1 MSILWGMDI
10 INMLVFFSLG
20 LLVPVWT
27 EDLGVTPIE
36 AGLLGSVGFLGF
48 GLMALPAAI
57 WITKY
62 NPRLVA
68 LLSSI
73 GMTIAVLLH
82 VIATNVEML
91 MLARFGF
98 VVMTV
103 IRIQVQVIFIQQW
116 FKPSLYPLVNSMDF
130 SFRSLGQVIA
140 LAATSLLITVLGGWR
155 ALFIAIGVA
164 AASLTMFWGFYGRE
178 PNNHPRRA
186 GGGTT

>member
-10 INMLVFFSLG
+10 VNMLVFFSLG
-20 LLVPVWT
+20 LLVPVWA

-82 VIATNVEML
+82 AIASSVEIL
-91 MLARFGF
+91 LLARF
-98 VVMTV
+98 V
-103 IRIQVQVIFIQQW
+103 
-116 FKPSLYPLVNSMDF
+116 
-130 SFRSLGQVIA
+130 
-140 LAATSLLITVLGGWR
+140 LL
-155 ALFIAIGVA
+155 
-164 AASLTMFWGFYGRE
+164 
-178 PNNHPRRA
+178 
-186 GGGTT
+186 